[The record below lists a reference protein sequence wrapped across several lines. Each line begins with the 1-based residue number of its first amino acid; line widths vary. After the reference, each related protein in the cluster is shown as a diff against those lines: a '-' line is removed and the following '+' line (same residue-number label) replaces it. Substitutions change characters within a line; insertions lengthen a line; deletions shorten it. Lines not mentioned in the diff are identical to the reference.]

1 MQINRGLAAIVAVLL
16 LVVGGVAGIYLA
28 PMIQSSVGV
37 ESIDIG
43 ERYQGELTTEAPLN
57 IKDGSRYRKLS
68 VDLAAD
74 EITVFTLESGFPG
87 ALTLYDEN
95 MQRVAVSESDRWS
108 VNRGD
113 RQTTELSYRSNE
125 GGRFFLVAS
134 GAEENSYGP
143 FSISTETINVESET
157 SLTGTGESDGWL
169 QGGDATRTLEI
180 EESGLYIIN
189 LTSNA
194 FDTTLGLSGN
204 GVSQQDDDGGDGTNS
219 RIQAVLEPG
228 SYELAVGSYG
238 SSDVSGM
245 YTLSVES
252 RELPGDGSL
261 REGGPLEVGETI
273 SGMLQSDQATFTLSV
288 EEAGLFTFD
297 LSSEHFDTKIFVEG
311 NGISLE
317 DDDGGDGVNSLLET
331 PLEPGEYTVRV
342 QAYGSGSGLFTLS
355 TDRSSM
361 PEGAEMQNG
370 GELTPGTNVQGML
383 PQGENN
389 SYRLII
395 DQAGQYTIGAR
406 SSSFDTYL
414 ELSGNGVS
422 ETDDDGGSG
431 VNSQLQVTLQ
441 PGEYQL
447 IVRDVFDSGSGMYQ
461 LEVR

>member
-28 PMIQSSVGV
+28 PMIQSGAGV
-37 ESIDIG
+37 ESIDVG

-68 VDLAAD
+68 VDLAA
-74 EITVFTLESGFPG
+74 EEVTVFTLESSFPG

-95 MQRVAVSESDRWS
+95 MQRVATSQSDRWS
-108 VNRGD
+108 VNQGD
-113 RQTTELSYRSNE
+113 RQSTELSYRADE

-143 FSISTETINVESET
+143 FSITSETMDVDTETA
-157 SLTGTGESDGWL
+157 LTGTGEAGGWL
-169 QGGDATRTLEI
+169 QGADDTRTLEI

-219 RIQAVLEPG
+219 RIQAMLEPG
-228 SYELAVGSYG
+228 TYEITVSSYG
-238 SSDVSGM
+238 SSEANGL

-252 RELPGDGSL
+252 RELPGGSL
-261 REGGPLEVGETI
+261 RNGGPLEAGETI
-273 SGMLQSDQATFTLSV
+273 SGILQGNQSTFTLTV
-288 EEAGLFTFD
+288 DETGLFTFD
-297 LSSEHFDTKIFVEG
+297 LSSDNFDTKIFVEG
-311 NGISLE
+311 NGVSLE
-317 DDDGGDGVNSLLET
+317 NDDGGDGVNSLLET

-342 QAYGSGSGLFTLS
+342 EAYGSGSGLFTLS
-355 TDRSSM
+355 TSRSSL
-361 PEGAEMQNG
+361 PEGAEMQNDG
-370 GELTPGTNVQGML
+370 DVAPGANIRGML
-383 PQGENN
+383 SRGTSN
-389 SYRLII
+389 SYRLVV
-395 DQAGQYTIGAR
+395 DQAGQYTINAR

-431 VNSQLQVTLQ
+431 TNSQLQLSLR

-447 IVRDVFDSGSGMYQ
+447 IIRDVFDTGSGMYQ
-461 LEVR
+461 LEIR